1 MSESFIY
8 SAGLNNVGSFQVSGI
23 PFVTGGVDATT
34 ATKISFPYVT
44 RWIQVVN
51 TGDGMARVGFS
62 ENGVKGSKYVSVPNL
77 TVGGSGSAILPVSQV
92 FEVKATELWL
102 SGSTSVDVI
111 AGLTNIPVGRINNSA
126 NSPSGSNWSGSA
138 NV

>member
-34 ATKISFPYVT
+34 ATRISFPYVT

-51 TGDGMARVGFS
+51 LGNNPLRLGFS
-62 ENGVKGSKYVSVPNL
+62 ENGVNGSKYVSVPNL
-77 TVGGSGSAILPVSQV
+77 DAGASGSVSPVSSI
-92 FEVKATELWL
+92 FEIKVTQLWI
-102 SGSTSVDVI
+102 SGSDSVDVI
-111 AGLTNIPVGRINNSA
+111 AGLTNIPVGRINNSE
-126 NSPSGSNWSGSA
+126 PLIH
-138 NV
+138 

>member
-23 PFVTGGVDATT
+23 PFVSGGIDATT
-34 ATKISFPYVT
+34 ATKITFPYVT
-44 RWIQVVN
+44 RWVQVAN
-51 TGDGMARVGFS
+51 IGDNLMKVGFS
-62 ENGVKGSKYVSVPNL
+62 QQGVEGTRYFSVPNL
-77 TVGGSGSAILPVSQV
+77 AVGGIGTALVPYSSIFEVKVTEIWISGSAN
-92 FEVKATELWL
+92 
-102 SGSTSVDVI
+102 VDII
-111 AGLTNIPVGRINNSA
+111 AGLTNIPTARINNVA